1 MDPFVEKLFRYRQIL
16 RGDLPSPARRT
27 VEWLLVTAIR
37 EHTGLNP
44 YAAPWGEQ
52 PTPSLVTVAN
62 DALEQAV
69 TLTEAQFGI
78 LQIYVSEQNALLM
91 VAQRNF
97 DADFLDQFACF
108 TPDGRTSC
116 SQALAARRRVIVG
129 DVSNDDLFA
138 PHASAALSA
147 GFRAVQSTPLMSQS
161 GDPIGMLS
169 THFASPRSFSNDEL
183 ARIDAHVSDVSSELA
198 RAIG

>member
-69 TLTEAQFGI
+69 TLTEAQFGLLAI
-78 LQIYVSEQNALLM
+78 RSQVLCSGTDTLPADQQSCDGSEK
-91 VAQRNF
+91 VYG
-97 DADFLDQFACF
+97 
-108 TPDGRTSC
+108 TPDTPNGQVPEPGTL
-116 SQALAARRRVIVG
+116 ALIGLAFFALVGLRRKRAA
-129 DVSNDDLFA
+129 
-138 PHASAALSA
+138 
-147 GFRAVQSTPLMSQS
+147 
-161 GDPIGMLS
+161 
-169 THFASPRSFSNDEL
+169 
-183 ARIDAHVSDVSSELA
+183 
-198 RAIG
+198 